1 MIQIKIFK
9 KENVIDKIVIDGH
22 SGYDVSGRDIVCAG
36 VSSITITTV
45 NAILKLNSTAI
56 RYNKKDG
63 FLSIE
68 VMVHTEVIDLLLENM
83 ISLLKEMQEQYTKYI
98 KYEEV
103 QDE

>member
-56 RYNKKDG
+56 SYNKKDG